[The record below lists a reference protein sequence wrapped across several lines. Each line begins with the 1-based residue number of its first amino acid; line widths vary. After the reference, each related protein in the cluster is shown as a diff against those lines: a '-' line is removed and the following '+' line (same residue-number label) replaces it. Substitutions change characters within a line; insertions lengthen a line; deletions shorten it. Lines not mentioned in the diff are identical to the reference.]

1 MAKDLLRARAGWR
14 AVYCFQCV
22 GSWVQL
28 PEPQRKKKKSECTQH
43 TQMSPETVGFISRPP
58 GPMQICR
65 ALLRND
71 QLSKHTL
78 IWLVQSIKWRHLLC
92 TQKHHEQANKHPTAV
107 PNSRLHPGCFVWFL
121 YHFQSWKVNI
131 YSGWDFYT
139 TGIHRSEFLVQMYVK
154 SGPMA
159 RLLQVQCAQHIRD
172 STLQGHYMS
181 WEGNGLK

>member
-1 MAKDLLRARAGWR
+1 MAQDLLRARVGWR

-28 PEPQRKKKKSECTQH
+28 PEPQRKKAECTQH
-43 TQMSPETVGFISRPP
+43 TQMSPETVGFIFRPP

-107 PNSRLHPGCFVWFL
+107 PNSRLHRGCFVWFL

-131 YSGWDFYT
+131 YIFRLRFLHYRYSQIWVSSSNVCKVRSDGTFT
-139 TGIHRSEFLVQMYVK
+139 TGAMCSTHTWLYV
-154 SGPMA
+154 A
-159 RLLQVQCAQHIRD
+159 R
-172 STLQGHYMS
+172 TLHVLRRE
-181 WEGNGLK
+181 WP